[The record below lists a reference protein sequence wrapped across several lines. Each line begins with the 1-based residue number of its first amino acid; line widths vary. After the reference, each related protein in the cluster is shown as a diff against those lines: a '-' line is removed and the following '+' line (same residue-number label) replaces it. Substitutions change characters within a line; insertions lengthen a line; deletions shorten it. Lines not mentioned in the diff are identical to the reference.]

1 MPGVGE
7 GAPLGCRKPRHRKEK
22 PRTTFDLPLAL
33 CARELLNSSW
43 RIFFFLTRPSSLSG
57 QSGVAGPET
66 VPRDDPTRD
75 LSSSLVHWEGWP
87 VSRERRKS
95 AKYDLWCK
103 CKWISRFRGI
113 MTLFIELG
121 AVFVVECCSFA
132 KNVWNCLQLNKWFMV
147 EIVSGIRFVKLWFY
161 LLEMV
166 FREKNRFY

>member
-75 LSSSLVHWEGWP
+75 LSSWSTGKVG
-87 VSRERRKS
+87 
-95 AKYDLWCK
+95 
-103 CKWISRFRGI
+103 
-113 MTLFIELG
+113 
-121 AVFVVECCSFA
+121 
-132 KNVWNCLQLNKWFMV
+132 Q
-147 EIVSGIRFVKLWFY
+147 
-161 LLEMV
+161 
-166 FREKNRFY
+166 FRESEGNLLNMIYGVSVNGFRDFVEL